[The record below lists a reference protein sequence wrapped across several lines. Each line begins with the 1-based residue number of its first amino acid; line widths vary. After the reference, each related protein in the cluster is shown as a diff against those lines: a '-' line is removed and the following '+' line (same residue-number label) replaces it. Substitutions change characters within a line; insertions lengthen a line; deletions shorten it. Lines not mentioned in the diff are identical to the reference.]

1 MKKLFALLALTLALS
16 ASSFACPFHHI
27 KTDAVKTYRFV
38 RPVTNPIAKGL
49 YRAVK
54 YLLT

>member
-1 MKKLFALLALTLALS
+1 MKKLFALLALAFALS
-16 ASSFACPFHHI
+16 SASFACPFHHI
-27 KTDAVKTYRFV
+27 KADAVKTYKFV